1 MPYFYRQTHI
11 APSAG
16 MTMPGSEHRP
26 HAWSQELEPA
36 HSFLKVAPSPWEFW
50 CMREHLSYQVLKALQ
65 AAFTSNMRTP
75 APNVLN
81 DWEGAP
87 ASWALRIIRASLVV
101 VRFSQCRA
109 FRRFLYACMV
119 PTRPRL
125 YLNISPG
132 AASSFVICFP
142 YMKLE
147 LRMGF
152 LRKNVKFKIWV
163 HFRFLFAKINKRTF
177 IVFCRN
183 LLLSTYIWLDSDCP
197 FSVKNFQKAGAICSL
212 VTFLRIEA
220 FWMGTWT
227 MNRQ

>member
-1 MPYFYRQTHI
+1 
-11 APSAG
+11 
-16 MTMPGSEHRP
+16 
-26 HAWSQELEPA
+26 
-36 HSFLKVAPSPWEFW
+36 
-50 CMREHLSYQVLKALQ
+50 
-65 AAFTSNMRTP
+65 MRTP

-87 ASWALRIIRASLVV
+87 ASWALRTIRASLVV
-101 VRFSQCRA
+101 VRFSHCRA
-109 FRRFLYACMV
+109 FRRFLCVCMV
-119 PTRPRL
+119 PMWPRL

-177 IVFCRN
+177 IVFCRS
-183 LLLSTYIWLDSDCP
+183 LLLSTYMAWLWLSILSKKISRKQEP
-197 FSVKNFQKAGAICSL
+197 FVVWWLFPGLNYFEWVL
-212 VTFLRIEA
+212 E
-220 FWMGTWT
+220 
-227 MNRQ
+227 